1 MGTKLSSPSHNRRNH
16 PNSVTG
22 NEVQNGGGTN
32 ISRRGRTR
40 SMEVGNRAPTSI
52 PIRQMRS
59 LDISD
64 DNETNDSLNTYS
76 MLHTRSLPGQL
87 FGLHGIK
94 CPVCSKFVPSEEVE
108 IHLVMCLTKPQLS
121 YNVDV
126 LTQDSGECVI
136 CLEELLTGDKIARLP
151 CLCIYHKSCI
161 DSWFQKNRS
170 CPEHPS

>member
-64 DNETNDSLNTYS
+64 DNETNDSLNTYA
-76 MLHTRSLPGQL
+76 MLHARSLPGQL
-87 FGLHGIK
+87 FGLHGKI
-94 CPVCSKFVPSEEVE
+94 CVLFLRYYR
-108 IHLVMCLTKPQLS
+108 HL
-121 YNVDV
+121 
-126 LTQDSGECVI
+126 
-136 CLEELLTGDKIARLP
+136 
-151 CLCIYHKSCI
+151 IY
-161 DSWFQKNRS
+161 
-170 CPEHPS
+170 

>member
-87 FGLHGIK
+87 FGLHGK
-94 CPVCSKFVPSEEVE
+94 VC
-108 IHLVMCLTKPQLS
+108 
-121 YNVDV
+121 V
-126 LTQDSGECVI
+126 LFRDIIAISFIECNNNPLYRRKY
-136 CLEELLTGDKIARLP
+136 CGR
-151 CLCIYHKSCI
+151 
-161 DSWFQKNRS
+161 FF
-170 CPEHPS
+170 